1 MAQVD
6 TPTVTIMLIRAI
18 MDGAI
23 IIVTTIVIAHI
34 GVATK
39 RVL

>member
-1 MAQVD
+1 MAQGD

-23 IIVTTIVIAHI
+23 IIVTTIVTARIDA
-34 GVATK
+34 ATK
-39 RVL
+39 RAP